1 MPVDD
6 EIESVTISVCWLSDV
21 LNEVV
26 ALQQQ
31 LRQMYSMRVVVH
43 INVHVEVATDND
55 RTLVRRQL
63 VENCRQL
70 FEKSHCQC
78 LTARSVDAK

>member
-1 MPVDD
+1 MPGDD
-6 EIESVTISVCWLSDV
+6 EIESVTVSMCWLSDV
-21 LNEVV
+21 LNKVV
-26 ALQQQ
+26 ALQQ
-31 LRQMYSMRVVVH
+31 LRQICGMRVVVH

-70 FEKSHCQC
+70 FEKSRCQC